1 MFFGATVGLP
11 RASTAQTI
19 GTGGLTAT
27 ISGNDIVLSFPTIS
41 GSLYTVQASP
51 NSSPPWTD
59 LQSAIQ
65 GDGTVKTVI
74 HFGALAAGSAF
85 YRLLIQP
92 QPIHLLLPQSNAF
105 AILGHSCGGIQ
116 EQVYGTGFDPTS
128 GYPTGNV
135 YIQTRCGGSGRG
147 GGYHTT
153 TYSAWVDVT
162 WDFVGNVI
170 SSTALSNAA
179 TVDPTFTAT
188 DAYGDII
195 SNAGTVAYLIVP
207 APGAPTDVTAIQAND
222 QFDVAWTPTGVN
234 PSAITSSVLTATP
247 VNSTNSVL
255 TTNVTGSAT
264 NGVIP
269 FLQPGTT
276 YQVTVVNST
285 SGGAGAPSTPVTV
298 ATSSISIPPS
308 VPTNVAAYWLIPDPP
323 GSTDTLVAT
332 WEAPNPGDSP
342 IDEYL
347 ITITGSDGGG
357 KFTQTVDGA
366 TLTASFDVND
376 VPNWSV
382 TVQAHNSF
390 GWGLVSAAYK
400 LGGL

>member
-1 MFFGATVGLP
+1 M
-11 RASTAQTI
+11 
-19 GTGGLTAT
+19 GGLTIA
-27 ISGNDIVLSFPTIS
+27 ISGNDIALSFPTTS
-41 GSLYTVQASP
+41 GSLYTVQMSP
-51 NSSPPWTD
+51 NPSQPWTN
-59 LQSAIQ
+59 LQSVIQ
-65 GDGTVKTVI
+65 GDGTVKTVTN
-74 HFGALAAGSAF
+74 FGALAADSAF

-92 QPIHLLLPQSNAF
+92 RPINLLLPQSNAF

-116 EQVYGTGFDPTS
+116 EKIYGTGFDPTS
-128 GYPTGNV
+128 GYPTGDV

-170 SSTALSNAA
+170 SSTALSNAPA
-179 TVDPTFTAT
+179 VDPTFTAT
-188 DAYGDII
+188 DTYGDII
-195 SNAGTVAYLIVP
+195 SNAGTVAYLVVP
-207 APGAPTDVTAIQAND
+207 APGTPTGVTAIQTDD
-222 QFDVAWTPTGVN
+222 QFDVTWTPNGVN
-234 PSAITSSVLTATP
+234 PAAITASILTATP
-247 VNSTNSVL
+247 VNSINSVL

-276 YQVTVVNST
+276 YRVTVVNVT
-285 SGGAGAPSTPVTV
+285 IGGPGAPSAPLSVT
-298 ATSSISIPPS
+298 TSSIPIPPS
-308 VPTNVAAYWLIPDPP
+308 ASTNVTAYWSNPDPP

-332 WEAPNPGDSP
+332 WDAPNPGDSP
-342 IDEYL
+342 IDQYL
-347 ITITGSDGGG
+347 VTITGSDGGG
-357 KFTQTVDGA
+357 IFTQTVSGE
-366 TLTASFDVND
+366 TLTAYFTVDY

-390 GWGLVSAAYK
+390 GWGPTSTIYK